1 MKKQTIEEIGDN
13 HILTNIETPLLSN
26 AFEKSD
32 EEKIK
37 NIQHHFLKIMQEL
50 GLDLKDESL

>member
-32 EEKIK
+32 DGM
-37 NIQHHFLKIMQEL
+37 NMHL
-50 GLDLKDESL
+50 GWGTDRIAVPFTK